1 VSHVW
6 GIRSSF
12 FAQLF
17 LVAWTA
23 TDIARI
29 VILTEEPLNTG
40 GHVSYLGLASAIIAV
55 KIVLLAVEE
64 LSRRSLLNSP
74 YSKFPT
80 EALSEII
87 NRAFMFWLNPL
98 MWRGVAGE
106 PLSLPELVD
115 CENEFKSEG
124 LSATLNVVWEK
135 HVTLK
140 SKHNLFL
147 TLAWQFPWLFIDPT
161 PTRFAQAAFQFI
173 QPFLIERT
181 LAWYQNQGDGNEPQS
196 VGGGLILAYG
206 LVYLGVTVGSLL
218 NSSLCL

>member
-1 VSHVW
+1 M
-6 GIRSSF
+6 
-12 FAQLF
+12 
-17 LVAWTA
+17 AWTA

-29 VILTEEPLNTG
+29 VLLTEEPLNAG
-40 GHVSYLGLASAIIAV
+40 GHASYLGLASAIIAI

-64 LSRRSLLNSP
+64 LSKRSLLKDP
-74 YSKFPT
+74 YRKYPT
-80 EALSEII
+80 EALSGII

-106 PLSLPELVD
+106 PLSLSEMVD
-115 CENEFKSEG
+115 CEDEFKSDG

-140 SKHNLFL
+140 SKNNLFL
-147 TLAWQFPWLFIDPT
+147 TLAWQFRWLFIVPT
-161 PTRFAQAAFQFI
+161 PTRFAQAAFQFL

-181 LAWYQNQGDGNEPQS
+181 LAWYQNQGDENEPQS

-206 LVYLGVTVGSLL
+206 LVYLGVAVGSLS
-218 NSSLCL
+218 NSSPRPLDHTP